1 MKELFGTVM
10 CDIEDVFLTD
20 QDKTLISNKYV
31 GGLILFSRNYESHE
45 QLKNLIDEIFSI
57 KENII
62 IAVDQEG
69 GRVQRFV
76 DEFTKIPS
84 MQKITYFAKI
94 NNNYKIFKE
103 IGWLISKELL
113 SVGVDINFAPVLD
126 INEKKSSIIG
136 DRSFSKD
143 VDEIIQCASLLIDG
157 MHEAGMMS
165 TGKHFPG
172 HGGVL
177 EDSHFESPID
187 NKKLEDLINH
197 AIKPYIS
204 LSNKLDAIMCAHIMF
219 PNIDSEIPSLSN
231 IWIKNILKDRL
242 KYNGIVFSDDLS
254 MIGSGQE
261 SCIVKTK
268 KSLEAGCDMVIICND
283 RKEVINVLNFL
294 NENKYDLSEKLFTMK
309 KKEDANWSKLL
320 ESQRANKI
328 KKLLYKI
335 GS

>member
-1 MKELFGTVM
+1 MEELFGTVM
-10 CDIEDVFLTD
+10 CDIEDVCLTD
-20 QDKTLISNKYV
+20 QDKILISNKYI
-31 GGLILFSRNYESHE
+31 GGIILFSRNYESHE

-84 MQKITYFAKI
+84 MQKITYFAKE

-126 INEKKSSIIG
+126 INEKKSSVIG

-143 VDEIIQCASLLIDG
+143 VDEIIECASCLIDG

-177 EDSHFESPID
+177 EDSHFESSID

-197 AIKPYIS
+197 EIKPYIS

-219 PNIDSEIPSLSN
+219 PNIDSEIPSFSN
-231 IWIKNILKDRL
+231 IWIKNILKERL

-261 SCIVKTK
+261 SCIIKTK
-268 KSLEAGCDMVIICND
+268 NSFEAGCDMVIICNN

-294 NENKYDLSEKLFTMK
+294 NENKYDLSEKLFIMK

-320 ESQRANKI
+320 KSQRANEI
-328 KKLLYKI
+328 KKLLNKI

>member
-1 MKELFGTVM
+1 MEELFGTVM
-10 CDIEDVFLTD
+10 CDIEDVCLTD
-20 QDKTLISNKYV
+20 QDKILISNKYI
-31 GGLILFSRNYESHE
+31 GGIILFSRNYESHE

-62 IAVDQEG
+62 ISVDQEG

-84 MQKITYFAKI
+84 MQKITYFAKE

-126 INEKKSSIIG
+126 INEKKSSVIG
-136 DRSFSKD
+136 DRSFSKG
-143 VDEIIQCASLLIDG
+143 VDEIIECASFLIDG

-177 EDSHFESPID
+177 EDSHFESSID

-197 AIKPYIS
+197 EIKPYIS

-219 PNIDSEIPSLSN
+219 PNIDSEIPSFSN

-242 KYNGIVFSDDLS
+242 KYNGLVFSDDLS

-261 SCIVKTK
+261 SCIIKTK
-268 KSLEAGCDMVIICND
+268 KSFEAGCDMVIICND

-294 NENKYDLSEKLFTMK
+294 NENKYDLSEKLFIMK

-320 ESQRANKI
+320 ESQRANEI
-328 KKLLYKI
+328 KKLLNKI

>member
-1 MKELFGTVM
+1 MEELFGTVM
-10 CDIEDVFLTD
+10 CDIEDVCLTD
-20 QDKTLISNKYV
+20 QDKILISNKYI
-31 GGLILFSRNYESHE
+31 GGIILFSRNYESHE

-69 GRVQRFV
+69 GRVQRFA

-84 MQKITYFAKI
+84 MQKITYFAKE
-94 NNNYKIFKE
+94 NTNYKIFKE

-113 SVGVDINFAPVLD
+113 SAGVDINFAPVLD
-126 INEKKSSIIG
+126 INEKKSCVIG

-143 VDEIIQCASLLIDG
+143 VDEIIECASCLIDG

-177 EDSHFESPID
+177 EDSHFESSID

-197 AIKPYIS
+197 EIKPYIS

-219 PNIDSEIPSLSN
+219 PNIDSEIPSFSN

-261 SCIVKTK
+261 SCIIKTK
-268 KSLEAGCDMVIICND
+268 KSFEAGCDMVIICND

-294 NENKYDLSEKLFTMK
+294 NENKYDLSEKLFIMK

-320 ESQRANKI
+320 ESQRANEI
-328 KKLLYKI
+328 KKLLNKI